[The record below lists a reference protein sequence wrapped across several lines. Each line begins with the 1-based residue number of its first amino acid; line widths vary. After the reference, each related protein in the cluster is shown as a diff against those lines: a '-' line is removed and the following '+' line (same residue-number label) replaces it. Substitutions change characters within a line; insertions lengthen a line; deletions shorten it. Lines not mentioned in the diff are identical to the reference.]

1 MTSFRAHTPST
12 LFATEH
18 ACVTYLFQKRWPWG
32 FKCPF
37 CRRVQKDMAPAYT
50 VVCRYCRKQTSITA
64 HTLMHGSK
72 KSLVAWMR
80 VASQFCFHEEG
91 ISARELQRLMEL
103 SCYQT
108 AWSWL
113 QKIRRG
119 AALAESAPCYG
130 TVLFDILPLKIAA
143 VPQKKM
149 ADICIAL
156 ELAAPTPALARV
168 RLLLLDKAT
177 PEELTATIHT
187 LIEKDST
194 LLIRHQNWTALNN
207 FHEPY
212 QAVAPTPK
220 QMAQGYLLLQKM
232 ASWLDRLYRG
242 AIDPC
247 YLQSY
252 LDEFSFRHNTASWP
266 DRLAVLDHL
275 LTGLISPV
283 TEISRAPKQVTKTTK
298 SKKMTKATSRGGM
311 T

>member
-1 MTSFRAHTPST
+1 MASFQTHTPNT

-37 CRRVQKDMAPAYT
+37 CKRMQSDVAPAYT

-72 KSLVAWMR
+72 KNLVAWMR
-80 VASQFCFHEEG
+80 VAAQFCFHEQG

-119 AALAESAPCYG
+119 ASQAESAPCAG
-130 TVLFDILPLKIAA
+130 TVLFEVLPLRIPAIMD
-143 VPQKKM
+143 KKSINVGM
-149 ADICIAL
+149 AM
-156 ELAAPTPALARV
+156 ELDNDNHQATRV
-168 RLLLLDKAT
+168 RLLALNENSLEERTT
-177 PEELTATIHT
+177 PISTLVAGNAILFIRNSRWTYSNNFNASSYT
-187 LIEKDST
+187 LIEPT
-194 LLIRHQNWTALNN
+194 PQQLT
-207 FHEPY
+207 
-212 QAVAPTPK
+212 QAV
-220 QMAQGYLLLQKM
+220 LLLQET
-232 ASWLDRLYRG
+232 AHWLEKLYHG
-242 AIDPC
+242 AIDTC

-252 LDEFSFRHNTASWP
+252 LDEFCFRHNTASWP

-275 LTGLISPV
+275 LTGLITSAV
-283 TEISRAPKQVTKTTK
+283 DTTK
-298 SKKMTKATSRGGM
+298 AGQATTGLRM
-311 T
+311 V

>member
-1 MTSFRAHTPST
+1 MTSFQTHTPST
-12 LFATEH
+12 LFTTEH

-113 QKIRRG
+113 QKMRQG
-119 AALAESAPCYG
+119 AALAESAPCSG
-130 TVLFDILPLKIAA
+130 TVLFDVLPLQISAI
-143 VPQKKM
+143 PQKKT
-149 ADICIAL
+149 INIGIAL
-156 ELAAPTPALARV
+156 ELAGDKPKPARV
-168 RLLLLDKAT
+168 RLSVFDRKSSA
-177 PEELTATIHT
+177 ELTATVNTIIQKNT
-187 LIEKDST
+187 T
-194 LLIRHQNWTALNN
+194 LLIRNQQWTDLYD

-212 QAVAPTPK
+212 HSVVPTPK
-220 QMAQGYLLLQKM
+220 QLAQGYLLLQE
-232 ASWLDRLYRG
+232 AIDWLERLYRG
-242 AIDPC
+242 AIDTC

-252 LDEFSFRHNTASWP
+252 LDEFCFRHNTASWP

-275 LTGLISPV
+275 LTGLITS
-283 TEISRAPKQVTKTTK
+283 ERDISTQAKN
-298 SKKMTKATSRGGM
+298 RGAM
-311 T
+311 I